1 VLGDLRLRLV
11 GGLSRGNPLLL
22 LGLGVVLH
30 LLRLGLVV
38 SDGLALDLLVGLGSL
53 DIAVRSRSIS
63 VEGDGA
69 DLQED
74 HEQTKPVEGASY
86 GQHQVVVGLLIAH
99 RLVVSTHDDVEEE
112 SENTEEGTHLSCLQG
127 TSSQQSVR
135 LANLVNQS
143 PDVLE

>member
-11 GGLSRGNPLLL
+11 GGLSRGDPLRL

-30 LLRLGLVV
+30 LFRLGLVV
-38 SDGLALDLLVGLGSL
+38 SDGLALDLLVVLGSL
-53 DIAVRSRSIS
+53 DISVRSRSIS

-74 HEQTKPVEGASY
+74 HEQTNPVEGASY
-86 GQHQVVVGLLIAH
+86 GHHQIVVGLVSGAH

-127 TSSQQSVR
+127 TSSQQSIR
-135 LANLVNQS
+135 LANLVN
-143 PDVLE
+143 